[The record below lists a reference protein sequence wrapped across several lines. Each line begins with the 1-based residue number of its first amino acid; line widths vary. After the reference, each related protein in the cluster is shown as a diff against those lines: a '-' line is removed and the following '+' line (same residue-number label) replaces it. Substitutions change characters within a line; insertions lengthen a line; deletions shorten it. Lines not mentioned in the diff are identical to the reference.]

1 MKQKQS
7 MGIYTC
13 IWIIAIIILIVSLF
27 QNLGYAKVINYSGI
41 VRGATQKLIKE
52 ELQGEKD
59 DEVIEYLDK
68 IILELQT
75 GQGEYG
81 LIKINNEKYQSQL
94 ATMDVS
100 WRLMKA
106 EIQKVRNGDS
116 VDQLYELSQQYFSQA
131 DQMVA
136 TAQSVSDQS
145 LVSSIT
151 LFFIYLLI
159 TGGVFAFWYHYKQ
172 RQIKKVM
179 YIDKLTGLH
188 NFLAFEMEVQKKLEV
203 MNNEKYLLVYFD
215 IDDFKYLNTSY
226 GYHFGD
232 QLLKVIALSL
242 NEFVQPHGICA
253 RNGSDHFYALFLN
266 QQNIIDDLKAKLK
279 TDMKMQI
286 DFDIIDDITLSFGA
300 CLIDNNKFDI
310 QDVLDN
316 ALLAHKNA
324 KTMGK
329 GCTVWYD
336 QNLLDKLYQENMII
350 KQMHHALAQHEFK
363 LYLQPK
369 FSIPSLEIVGAE
381 SLVRWH
387 MTEHKT
393 LYPDEFIPLFEKN
406 GFIYELDF
414 EIFRQTCVFIHEQH
428 LSEDFPISINFSRV
442 TIHHKDFYTKL
453 HQVIKEYQIS
463 VGCIE
468 IEITESAFN
477 DLSSSI
483 IEMLNR
489 LREEGFI
496 ISMDDFGAGYSS
508 LNLLNSMSV
517 DVLKIDRQFLLE
529 QESKKEQIIG
539 LIVDLTNALNMK
551 VICEGV
557 ETKEDVRLLEKVHCP
572 LGQGYYISYPVIQ
585 DEFASRFLRKKEK
598 ALS

>member
-41 VRGATQKLIKE
+41 VRGATQKLIKQ

-59 DEVIEYLDK
+59 DEIIEYLDK
-68 IILELQT
+68 IIHELQT

-81 LIKINNEKYQSQL
+81 LMKINNEKYQNQL
-94 ATMDVS
+94 ETMEVS
-100 WRLMKA
+100 WELIKT
-106 EIQKVRNGDS
+106 EIQEVRNGGTENR
-116 VDQLYELSQQYFSQA
+116 LYELSQDYFSQA

-159 TGGVFAFWYHYKQ
+159 TGGVFAIWYHYKQ

-188 NFLAFEMEVQKKLEV
+188 NFLAFEMDVQKKLEYL
-203 MNNEKYLLVYFD
+203 NDNKYLMICFD

-226 GYHFGD
+226 GYAFGD
-232 QLLKVIALSL
+232 QLLKVVAQSL
-242 NEFVQPHGICA
+242 NEFVQPYGNCG
-253 RNGSDHFYALFLN
+253 RNGSDHFYALFSYG
-266 QQNIIDDLKAKLK
+266 QNTIDDLKEKLK
-279 TDMKMQI
+279 LDMKKQI
-286 DFDIIDDITLSFGA
+286 DLDIIDDITLSFGV
-300 CLIDNNKFDI
+300 CLVNNETSV

-316 ALLAHKNA
+316 TLLAHKNA
-324 KTMGK
+324 KSRGK

-350 KQMHHALAQHEFK
+350 KQMHHALIQHEFQ

-369 FSIPSLEIVGAE
+369 FHIPSLEIVGAE

-387 MTEHKT
+387 MPNHKI

-414 EIFRQTCVFIHEQH
+414 DIFRQTCAFIHKYH
-428 LSEDFPISINFSRV
+428 LSDDFPISVNFSRV
-442 TIHHKDFYTKL
+442 TIHHKDFYTRL
-453 HQVIKEYQIS
+453 HQIIHEYYVP

-477 DLSSSI
+477 DLSISI
-483 IEMLNR
+483 IDMLNR

-529 QESKKEQIIG
+529 QESKKEQIIR
-539 LIVDLTNALNMK
+539 LIVDLTKALNMK

-557 ETKEDVRLLEKVHCP
+557 ETKEDVQLLEKVHCP
-572 LGQGYYISYPVIQ
+572 LGQGYYISYPIMQ
-585 DEFASRFLRKKEK
+585 DEFAQKFLKNKEK
-598 ALS
+598 LLC

>member
-41 VRGATQKLIKE
+41 VRGATQKLIKQ

-59 DEVIEYLDK
+59 DEIIEYLDK
-68 IILELQT
+68 IIHELQT

-81 LIKINNEKYQSQL
+81 LMKINNEKYQIQL
-94 ATMDVS
+94 ETMEVS
-100 WRLMKA
+100 WELIKT
-106 EIQKVRNGDS
+106 EIQEVRNGGTENR
-116 VDQLYELSQQYFSQA
+116 LYELSQDYFSQA

-159 TGGVFAFWYHYKQ
+159 TGGVFAIWYHYKQ

-188 NFLAFEMEVQKKLEV
+188 NFLAFEMDVQKKLEYL
-203 MNNEKYLLVYFD
+203 NDDKYLMICFD

-226 GYHFGD
+226 GYAFGD
-232 QLLKVIALSL
+232 QLLKVVAQSL
-242 NEFVQPHGICA
+242 NEFVQPYGNCG
-253 RNGSDHFYALFLN
+253 RNGSDHFYALFSYG
-266 QQNIIDDLKAKLK
+266 QNTIDDLKEKLK
-279 TDMKMQI
+279 LDMKKQI
-286 DFDIIDDITLSFGA
+286 DLDIIDDITLSFGV
-300 CLIDNNKFDI
+300 CLVNNETSV

-316 ALLAHKNA
+316 TLLAHKNA
-324 KTMGK
+324 KSRGK

-350 KQMHHALAQHEFK
+350 KQMHHALIQHEFQ

-369 FSIPSLEIVGAE
+369 FHIPSLEIVGAE

-387 MTEHKT
+387 MPNHKI

-414 EIFRQTCVFIHEQH
+414 DIFRQTCAFIHKYH
-428 LSEDFPISINFSRV
+428 LSDDFPISVNFSRV
-442 TIHHKDFYTKL
+442 TIHHKDFYTRL
-453 HQVIKEYQIS
+453 HQIIHEYYVP

-477 DLSSSI
+477 DLSISI
-483 IEMLNR
+483 IDMLNR

-529 QESKKEQIIG
+529 QESKKEQIIR
-539 LIVDLTNALNMK
+539 LIVDLTKALNMK

-557 ETKEDVRLLEKVHCP
+557 ETKEDVQLLEKVHCP
-572 LGQGYYISYPVIQ
+572 LGQGYYISYPIMK
-585 DEFASRFLRKKEK
+585 DEFAQKFLKNKEK
-598 ALS
+598 LLS

>member
-41 VRGATQKLIKE
+41 VRGATQKLVKE

-59 DEVIEYLDK
+59 DDVIVYLDK
-68 IILELQT
+68 IIHELQT
-75 GQGEYG
+75 GQGENG
-81 LIKINNEKYQSQL
+81 LMKIDNEKYQSQL
-94 ATMDVS
+94 ATMEVS
-100 WRLMKA
+100 WDLMKK
-106 EIQKVRNGDS
+106 EIQNVRNGAS
-116 VDQLYELSQQYFSQA
+116 EKRLYELSQDYFSQA

-136 TAQSVSDQS
+136 TAQNVSDQS

-188 NFLAFEMEVQKKLEV
+188 NFLAFQIDVQKKLETLNDEV
-203 MNNEKYLLVYFD
+203 YLLIYFD

-226 GYHFGD
+226 GYTFGN
-232 QLLKVIALSL
+232 QLLKIVAQFLSK
-242 NEFVQPHGICA
+242 FIQPQGVCA
-253 RNGSDHFYALFLN
+253 RNGSDNFYALFPYSEDV
-266 QQNIIDDLKAKLK
+266 IDHFKEELRC
-279 TDMKMQI
+279 DMKAHT
-286 DFDIIDDITLSFGA
+286 DLDIIDDITLSFGA
-300 CLIDNNKFDI
+300 CLVNSQN
-310 QDVLDN
+310 DVQNILDN

-324 KTMGK
+324 KTVGK

-350 KQMHHALAQHEFK
+350 KQMHHALVQHEFQ

-369 FSIPSLEIVGAE
+369 FHIPSLEIIGAE

-387 MTEHKT
+387 ISEHEI

-406 GFIYELDF
+406 GFIYDLDF
-414 EIFRQTCVFIHEQH
+414 DIFRQTCAFIDDYH
-428 LSEDFPISINFSRV
+428 LLEDFPISVNFSRV
-442 TIHHKDFYTKL
+442 TIHHKDFYNEL
-453 HQVIKEYQIS
+453 HKIIEEYHIP

-477 DLSSSI
+477 DLSSAI
-483 IEMLNR
+483 IDMLNR

-529 QESKKEQIIG
+529 QESKKEQIIR
-539 LIVDLTNALNMK
+539 LIVDLAKTLNMK

-557 ETKEDVRLLEKVHCP
+557 ETEEDIQLLEKVHCP
-572 LGQGYYISYPVIQ
+572 LGQGYYVSYPVIH
-585 DEFASRFLRKKEK
+585 DEFAKRFLREKEK
-598 ALS
+598 ALL

>member
-41 VRGATQKLIKE
+41 VRGATQKLIKQ

-59 DEVIEYLDK
+59 DEIIEYLDK
-68 IILELQT
+68 IIHELQT

-81 LIKINNEKYQSQL
+81 LMKINNEKYQSQL
-94 ATMDVS
+94 ETMEVS
-100 WRLMKA
+100 WELIKT
-106 EIQKVRNGDS
+106 EIQEVRNGGTENR
-116 VDQLYELSQQYFSQA
+116 LYELSQDYFSQA

-159 TGGVFAFWYHYKQ
+159 TGGVFAIWYHYKQ

-188 NFLAFEMEVQKKLEV
+188 NFLAFEMDVQKKLEYL
-203 MNNEKYLLVYFD
+203 NDNKYLMICFD

-226 GYHFGD
+226 GYAFGD
-232 QLLKVIALSL
+232 QLLKVVAQSL
-242 NEFVQPHGICA
+242 NEFVQPYGNCG
-253 RNGSDHFYALFLN
+253 RNGSDHFYALFSYG
-266 QQNIIDDLKAKLK
+266 QNTIDDLKEKLK
-279 TDMKMQI
+279 LDMKKQI
-286 DFDIIDDITLSFGA
+286 DLDIIDDITLSFGV
-300 CLIDNNKFDI
+300 CLVNNETSV

-316 ALLAHKNA
+316 TLLAHKNA
-324 KTMGK
+324 KSRGK

-350 KQMHHALAQHEFK
+350 KQMHHALIQHEFQ

-369 FSIPSLEIVGAE
+369 FHIPSLEIVGAE

-387 MTEHKT
+387 MPNHKI

-414 EIFRQTCVFIHEQH
+414 DIFRQTCAFIHKYH
-428 LSEDFPISINFSRV
+428 LSDDFPISVNFSRV
-442 TIHHKDFYTKL
+442 TIHHKDFYTRL
-453 HQVIKEYQIS
+453 HQIIHEYYVP

-477 DLSSSI
+477 DLSISI
-483 IEMLNR
+483 IDMLNR

-529 QESKKEQIIG
+529 QESKKEQIIR
-539 LIVDLTNALNMK
+539 LIVDLTKALNMK

-557 ETKEDVRLLEKVHCP
+557 ETKEDVQLLEKVHCP
-572 LGQGYYISYPVIQ
+572 LGQGYYISYPIMQ
-585 DEFASRFLRKKEK
+585 DEFAQKFLKNKEK
-598 ALS
+598 LLC